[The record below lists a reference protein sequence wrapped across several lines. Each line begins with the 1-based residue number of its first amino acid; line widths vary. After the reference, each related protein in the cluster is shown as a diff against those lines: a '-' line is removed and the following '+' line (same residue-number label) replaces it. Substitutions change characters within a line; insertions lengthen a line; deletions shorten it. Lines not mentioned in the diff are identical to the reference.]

1 MAPYV
6 RLLGA
11 PAVDHDGRT
20 IALRAERRHQLAAW
34 LALHAAPVGRDRLAA
49 LFWPER
55 DNATARRNLR
65 RLAFDVQAFDWT
77 EGLTGDRA
85 TLAWPVATD
94 VADFERAL
102 AAQRLDE
109 ALALYRGPLCEGLE
123 DANNNAFAEALR
135 FERARLSERW
145 RAAVLAQIDRATDAQ
160 AKLALALRMLA
171 ADPIDEEAIVAAL
184 QAHGALGRAG
194 EAQRLYREFK
204 ERLAEALGIEPS
216 AQLRELACRLE
227 AGGDAEVA
235 PVMTGAG
242 FVGRAKELAE
252 LQALIGRT
260 ECRLLTVTGPGGIG
274 KSRLA
279 KAAIGALEARFADGI
294 GWIPLDDLT
303 EAAQVAPRIAQVLAI
318 DLAEREDPLA
328 CVAGHLAQRNALL
341 VLDNAEQLHAVAATI
356 ERLLAAAPRL
366 KLLATSR
373 RRLGASGEWL
383 LPLAGLPVPAED
395 DAETDA
401 VRLFELRAR
410 AADPSFVAA
419 RTARDVA
426 QLVRALGG
434 LPLAIELAAHWVRLL
449 PLAELLAEVQNS
461 LDVLAREEEGDERP
475 EHRSVRATFEQSWR
489 LLAPAEQQALAVLS
503 VFVGSFTRTAA
514 REVAGASLP
523 LLAALAD
530 KSLVQAGPDGR
541 LSLHPLLARFAREK
555 LRAADGEPHALRAHA
570 EWYLRF
576 LGERRQAVQDG
587 RREALDEVEREFENI
602 RLAWQCAV
610 GAHATNWLADAAA
623 PLMHFLQIR
632 MRSIEGAAL
641 LEQAAAA
648 LDPERAS
655 DRGAAAEVL
664 RALAQLQYRL
674 GRLEPAIDH
683 ARRALRLFRQ
693 LGQREGIKRCLGV
706 LGLAL
711 WQTGAYADAKRCFE
725 DGLRRARA
733 EGDAHGVATFTG
745 NVGLIEKALGNYERA
760 LALYREALERNRQI
774 GDLVGVGNQYV
785 NLGNLYRLRREWDL
799 ARRTYEEGLAFAEA
813 HGHVRA
819 LPWFYINLA
828 LTCVETGERER
839 ADELNR
845 RALALAREGGYR
857 QIETQALLL
866 AAQFALARAD
876 TATARAC
883 VRDALALACAM
894 GHVPIQLDCIAW
906 HGRVLAAEGDPTGA
920 ASLWTYVMQQ
930 ARLDAADRRELAQLL
945 AGLPADVRAEPPSAP
960 LAELAQRVLGEA
972 APSPAAPRVTLA

>member
-1 MAPYV
+1 MGTYV
-6 RLLGA
+6 RLFGA
-11 PAVDHDGRT
+11 PAVECDGRVL
-20 IALRAERRHQLAAW
+20 ALHPERRHELAAW
-34 LALHAAPVGRDRLAA
+34 LALRAAPVSRDQLAA

-65 RLAFDVQAFDWT
+65 RLAFDVRAFDWT
-77 EGLTGDRA
+77 EGLTADRA

-102 AAQRLDE
+102 AATRLDD

-135 FERARLSERW
+135 LERARLAERW
-145 RAAVLAQIDRATDAQ
+145 RAAVLARIDRATDAQ

-171 ADPIDEEAIVAAL
+171 ADPIDEEALVVAL
-184 QAHGALGRAG
+184 EAHSALGRAG
-194 EAQRLYREFK
+194 QAQRLYREFK
-204 ERLAEALGIEPS
+204 ERLAEALGIEPG
-216 AQLRELACRLE
+216 ARLRELARRLE
-227 AGGDAEVA
+227 AGGDAKIA
-235 PVMTGAG
+235 PVAAGAG

-260 ECRLLTVTGPGGIG
+260 ECRLLTITGPGGIG

-279 KAAIGALEARFADGI
+279 KTAIGALEPRFAGGI

-303 EAAQVAPRIAQVLAI
+303 DTAHVAPRIAQLLGVELT
-318 DLAEREDPLA
+318 EREDPLA
-328 CVAGHLAQRNALL
+328 CVTRHLAQRDVLL
-341 VLDNAEQLHAVAATI
+341 VLDNAERLHAITATI
-356 ERLLAAAPRL
+356 GRLLAAAPRL

-383 LPLAGLPVPAED
+383 LPLAGLPVPAQD

-419 RTARDVA
+419 RTGRDVA
-426 QLVRALGG
+426 RLVRALGG

-449 PLAELLAEVQNS
+449 PPAELLAEVQNS

-475 EHRSVRATFEQSWR
+475 EHRSVRATFEQSWH
-489 LLAPAEQQALAVLS
+489 LLAPAEQQTLAALS
-503 VFVGSFTRTAA
+503 VFAGSLTRAAA
-514 REVAGASLP
+514 REAAGASLL

-530 KSLVQAGPDGR
+530 KSLVQAGAGGR
-541 LSLHPLLARFAREK
+541 FSLHPLLARFAREK
-555 LRAADGEPHALRAHA
+555 LRAAGDEARVLRAHA
-570 EWYLRF
+570 EWYLR
-576 LGERRQAVQDG
+576 LLAERRQAVQDG
-587 RREALDEVEREFENI
+587 RREALDEVERDFENI
-602 RLAWQCAV
+602 RLAWQYAV
-610 GAHATNWLADAAA
+610 AAHATDWLADAAA
-623 PLMHFLQIR
+623 PLMYFLQIR

-648 LDPERAS
+648 LDAERAS
-655 DRGAAAEVL
+655 DRKAVAEVL

-674 GRLEPAIDH
+674 GRLDPAIDNT
-683 ARRALRLFRQ
+683 RRALRLFRH
-693 LGQREGIKRCLGV
+693 LGSREGIKRCLGV

-711 WQTGAYADAKRCFE
+711 WQTGAYPDAKRCFE
-725 DGLRRARA
+725 DGLRRALA

-785 NLGNLYRLRREWDL
+785 NLGNLYRLRREWDS

-813 HGHVRA
+813 HGHARG

-839 ADELNR
+839 GAELNR

-866 AAQFALARAD
+866 AARLALARAD

-883 VRDALALACAM
+883 VRDALKGACAM

-906 HGRVLAAEGDPTGA
+906 HGRVLAVEGDLAGA

-945 AGLPADVRAEPPSAP
+945 AEVPADVRAEPPSMPVAELGQRI
-960 LAELAQRVLGEA
+960 LAEA
-972 APSPAAPRVTLA
+972 ARPHASPA